1 MSEATPPVRR
11 LLEPPEPGT
20 AAARV
25 RQARQALLEASSSAE
40 QIEQTGL
47 ESAVLALRQ
56 ALSNAGLAQAAHH
69 CIELAGSFH
78 WVPSSSPTQLAEL
91 NQWVYPRSLRRYQ
104 LAILDGHAFSL
115 QLGNASYVL
124 QRCNADPD
132 RNHLLLQ
139 REGDHSLWWLPSE
152 ECSEGYRLEA
162 SALRPADGSAAVGTN
177 PAVPAVVR
185 AGNSNFAHFLWNE
198 LDPLLRL
205 AGTQRTL
212 ELVQDTDTVL
222 NLGELDGVQRL
233 GGAPPAEH
241 NSVRLGGTLV
251 SEQARRTVL
260 AALAKEVS
268 TPLPAQRPQP
278 LVLLG
283 VRGPGRRELRNEVA
297 FLSALIDAL
306 TRHFQRPLI
315 LLDGFT
321 YQHNNQDHP
330 QAEERERACTAR
342 AREIMQRC
350 PQAQLENLSGLNFAS
365 WLQRSEGVRFY
376 VSHEGTMQHK
386 LGWLRP
392 EIPGLI
398 LVGSARAEAIA
409 HWHRL
414 QCEGAG
420 ALTTLPTDL
429 MRQEPIT
436 AAEQAQEQERN
447 QPFEILNIERAVAL
461 TMQQITAELELP
473 EPAQTAAADES

>member
-1 MSEATPPVRR
+1 
-11 LLEPPEPGT
+11 
-20 AAARV
+20 
-25 RQARQALLEASSSAE
+25 
-40 QIEQTGL
+40 
-47 ESAVLALRQ
+47 
-56 ALSNAGLAQAAHH
+56 
-69 CIELAGSFH
+69 
-78 WVPSSSPTQLAEL
+78 
-91 NQWVYPRSLRRYQ
+91 
-104 LAILDGHAFSL
+104 
-115 QLGNASYVL
+115 
-124 QRCNADPD
+124 
-132 RNHLLLQ
+132 
-139 REGDHSLWWLPSE
+139 
-152 ECSEGYRLEA
+152 
-162 SALRPADGSAAVGTN
+162 
-177 PAVPAVVR
+177 
-185 AGNSNFAHFLWNE
+185 
-198 LDPLLRL
+198 
-205 AGTQRTL
+205 
-212 ELVQDTDTVL
+212 
-222 NLGELDGVQRL
+222 
-233 GGAPPAEH
+233 
-241 NSVRLGGTLV
+241 
-251 SEQARRTVL
+251 
-260 AALAKEVS
+260 
-268 TPLPAQRPQP
+268 

-321 YQHNNQDHP
+321 YQHNNQDQP
-330 QAEERERACTAR
+330 QAQERERACTAR
-342 AREIMQRC
+342 VREIMQRC

-386 LGWLRP
+386 LGWLCP

-429 MRQEPIT
+429 MRQEPI
-436 AAEQAQEQERN
+436 AATEQAQEQERN